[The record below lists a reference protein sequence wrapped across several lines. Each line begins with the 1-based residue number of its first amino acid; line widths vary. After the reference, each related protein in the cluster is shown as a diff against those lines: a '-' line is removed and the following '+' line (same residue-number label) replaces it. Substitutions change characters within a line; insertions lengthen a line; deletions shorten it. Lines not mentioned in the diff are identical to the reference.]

1 MLTFFYSLS
10 LLFIWVEYVQFKKK
24 DILYSKD
31 FLHVNKFQLFVF
43 CISKLLN
50 MISIIIGFFTP
61 LHIYYFILFGIECS
75 KFLTLLTKSN
85 RFINMYNLI
94 SVFVYVIIYLII
106 FVQGVVL

>member
-10 LLFIWVEYVQFKKK
+10 ILFIWAEYVQLKRK

-31 FLHVNKFQLFVF
+31 FLQINKFKLFLF
-43 CISKLLN
+43 FISKLLN
-50 MISIIIGFFTP
+50 TISIIIGFFTP
-61 LHIYYFILFGIECS
+61 LNIYYFILFGIECS